1 MSYQNHSILKI
12 DFYYILY
19 LKIHLQAMHLDVRL
33 DTIIVINREAKPFPY
48 PDFTLA
54 NLENNICEFSLC
66 KTVLK

>member
-1 MSYQNHSILKI
+1 
-12 DFYYILY
+12 
-19 LKIHLQAMHLDVRL
+19 MHLDVRL

-66 KTVLK
+66 KTVLKWIVNRKKKKKRRSKEFLNS